1 MPDIAVVAVAA
12 ELVVREFVTDQRA
25 SVALLRG
32 IRRDGRLA
40 LPTHEP
46 QASGASGGDVVHQLS
61 VEYGPSP
68 GPLFALYVDIGARVS
83 AAEAERGDPRASR
96 IEAGVYA
103 LRLEQLWEA
112 LGLQVRIQGLDVHV
126 GRRHRTHH
134 EDNALQQASDARC
147 RLQVTDVALCAGVG
161 QGVVA
166 LPLHDRHDGTDLDG
180 ISEGSSCA
188 VAFHSRDMLSV
199 DSAHLQRVPDNRLL
213 RRTVWRSQARAP
225 SILVGTRADQGSQ
238 SVLNLIKVV
247 SDVHVKHTSTLP
259 TLIAISGA
267 VVCEGAPNVTEH
279 ARRTIPNVTNRSNA
293 IGTTANSSVARL
305 APYFPIDHAHVRM
318 VGRNQGCRACSVESH
333 GGALHV
339 EDIRHPGWHKCAA
352 DSSG

>member
-188 VAFHSRDMLSV
+188 VALTKT
-199 DSAHLQRVPDNRLL
+199 NL
-213 RRTVWRSQARAP
+213 RRGDHCLDQRFPDASRLGRATRSCDARTPTV
-225 SILVGTRADQGSQ
+225 LVRGTAHEAD
-238 SVLNLIKVV
+238 
-247 SDVHVKHTSTLP
+247 
-259 TLIAISGA
+259 
-267 VVCEGAPNVTEH
+267 
-279 ARRTIPNVTNRSNA
+279 
-293 IGTTANSSVARL
+293 
-305 APYFPIDHAHVRM
+305 
-318 VGRNQGCRACSVESH
+318 
-333 GGALHV
+333 
-339 EDIRHPGWHKCAA
+339 
-352 DSSG
+352 